1 MRKLGAARTAAAASS
16 ARPSMADASKGEE
29 RGQESEQWGGA
40 ERLGAAQRPQN
51 ARRRQGTRQEVGALG
66 SHGCHALA
74 TRRHFDEQVA
84 SAIQRVLEALF
95 GLVRLGI

>member
-1 MRKLGAARTAAAASS
+1 MRKLGAVRTAAAASS
-16 ARPSMADASKGEE
+16 ARPSMADASEGEE
-29 RGQESEQWGGA
+29 RGKESKQWGCRASGSGSA
-40 ERLGAAQRPQN
+40 STKCEE
-51 ARRRQGTRQEVGALG
+51 EVGALG

-84 SAIQRVLEALF
+84 SAIQRVLEAVF